1 MSSGN
6 TNILTRPLKKIDL
19 RHVASLVREEELHL
33 SKKNVRVT
41 PTLLSQPGRIE
52 GLEEWYYDRATSSL
66 LNGGVHPEGPPPT
79 KISLDSIT
87 KLVTRGLE
95 TPN

>member
-19 RHVASLVREEELHL
+19 RHVASLVREEELRC

-41 PTLLSQPGRIE
+41 PTILSQPGRIE
-52 GLEEWYYDRATSSL
+52 GIQEWYYDRATNSL
-66 LNGGVHPEGPPPT
+66 LNGGVHPEGTPPT
-79 KISLDSIT
+79 KIPLDSIT
-87 KLVTRGLE
+87 ELVLKGLA